1 MWDSA
6 ASLCFITNNKAKEER
21 LKGTAVNLS
30 IAKIGGQYKTIR
42 TVKYKLSLLDK
53 QGKIVE
59 FEVYGIDKITSDIER
74 INMDGVTHLFKNVA
88 QDELQR
94 PTGPVD
100 VLIGYEYAAYHPVRE
115 QCVEHLLLLKNRF
128 GRCVGG
134 THPLIE
140 NSNTRHGLH
149 YATVNHSFK
158 VKIDDF
164 YNIENLGVECN
175 PRCGSCK
182 CGKCAIG
189 SKDYTIKEEREL
201 ALIEKN
207 LSYDKQTNRWIAE
220 YPWIKDPMDLPDN
233 RKVALAM
240 LASTE
245 RRLAKTPVHATVYDN
260 QVKDMVNRE
269 VARKLSKDEIDNY
282 KGPVHYISH
291 HEVLKPDSKSTPVR
305 IVFNSSANYM
315 GHVLND
321 YWAKGPDLLNNLLGV
336 LIRFRENEVAFM
348 GDISKMY
355 HTVKRTLID
364 QHTHRFLWRNMD
376 V

>member
-1 MWDSA
+1 M
-6 ASLCFITNNKAKEER
+6 
-21 LKGTAVNLS
+21 
-30 IAKIGGQYKTIR
+30 
-42 TVKYKLSLLDK
+42 
-53 QGKIVE
+53 
-59 FEVYGIDKITSDIER
+59 
-74 INMDGVTHLFKNVA
+74 
-88 QDELQR
+88 
-94 PTGPVD
+94 
-100 VLIGYEYAAYHPVRE
+100 
-115 QCVEHLLLLKNRF
+115 
-128 GRCVGG
+128 
-134 THPLIE
+134 
-140 NSNTRHGLH
+140 
-149 YATVNHSFK
+149 NHSFK

-182 CGKCAIG
+182 CGKCAIR
-189 SKDYTIKEEREL
+189 SKNYTIKEEREL

-245 RRLAKTPVHATVYDN
+245 RRLAKSPVHATVYDN

-269 VARKLSKDEIDNY
+269 VTRKLSKDEIDNY

-291 HEVLKPDSKSTPVR
+291 HEVLKPDSKSTLVR

-348 GDISKMY
+348 GDISKM
-355 HTVKRTLID
+355 
-364 QHTHRFLWRNMD
+364 
-376 V
+376 

>member
-1 MWDSA
+1 M
-6 ASLCFITNNKAKEER
+6 
-21 LKGTAVNLS
+21 
-30 IAKIGGQYKTIR
+30 
-42 TVKYKLSLLDK
+42 
-53 QGKIVE
+53 E

-74 INMDGVTHLFKNVA
+74 INMDGVTHLFNNVA

-149 YATVNHSFK
+149 YATMNHSFK

-233 RKVALAM
+233 RKVALA
-240 LASTE
+240 
-245 RRLAKTPVHATVYDN
+245 
-260 QVKDMVNRE
+260 
-269 VARKLSKDEIDNY
+269 
-282 KGPVHYISH
+282 
-291 HEVLKPDSKSTPVR
+291 
-305 IVFNSSANYM
+305 
-315 GHVLND
+315 
-321 YWAKGPDLLNNLLGV
+321 
-336 LIRFRENEVAFM
+336 
-348 GDISKMY
+348 
-355 HTVKRTLID
+355 
-364 QHTHRFLWRNMD
+364 
-376 V
+376 

>member
-1 MWDSA
+1 M
-6 ASLCFITNNKAKEER
+6 
-21 LKGTAVNLS
+21 
-30 IAKIGGQYKTIR
+30 
-42 TVKYKLSLLDK
+42 
-53 QGKIVE
+53 
-59 FEVYGIDKITSDIER
+59 
-74 INMDGVTHLFKNVA
+74 
-88 QDELQR
+88 
-94 PTGPVD
+94 
-100 VLIGYEYAAYHPVRE
+100 
-115 QCVEHLLLLKNRF
+115 
-128 GRCVGG
+128 
-134 THPLIE
+134 
-140 NSNTRHGLH
+140 
-149 YATVNHSFK
+149 NHSFK

-201 ALIEKN
+201 TLIEEN

-245 RRLAKTPVHATVYDN
+245 RRLAKSPVHATVYDN

-305 IVFNSSANYM
+305 IVFNSSAIYM
-315 GHVLND
+315 GHVLID

-348 GDISKMY
+348 GDISKM
-355 HTVKRTLID
+355 
-364 QHTHRFLWRNMD
+364 
-376 V
+376 

>member
-1 MWDSA
+1 M
-6 ASLCFITNNKAKEER
+6 
-21 LKGTAVNLS
+21 
-30 IAKIGGQYKTIR
+30 
-42 TVKYKLSLLDK
+42 
-53 QGKIVE
+53 
-59 FEVYGIDKITSDIER
+59 
-74 INMDGVTHLFKNVA
+74 
-88 QDELQR
+88 
-94 PTGPVD
+94 
-100 VLIGYEYAAYHPVRE
+100 
-115 QCVEHLLLLKNRF
+115 
-128 GRCVGG
+128 
-134 THPLIE
+134 
-140 NSNTRHGLH
+140 
-149 YATVNHSFK
+149 NHSFK

-201 ALIEKN
+201 TLIEEN

-245 RRLAKTPVHATVYDN
+245 RRLAKSPVHATVYDN

-348 GDISKMY
+348 GDISKM
-355 HTVKRTLID
+355 
-364 QHTHRFLWRNMD
+364 
-376 V
+376 